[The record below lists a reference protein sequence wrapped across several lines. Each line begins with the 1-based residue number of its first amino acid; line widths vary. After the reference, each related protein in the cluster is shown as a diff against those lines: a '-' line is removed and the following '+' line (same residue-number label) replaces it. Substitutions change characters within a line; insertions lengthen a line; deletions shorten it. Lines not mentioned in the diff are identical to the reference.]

1 MNLQTTSTR
10 KARFKL
16 EIFEKNKSSL
26 NCLRRM
32 GRANLVFKKSYKPIM
47 EEWITFMHKKV
58 GLHNR
63 TENLKKFP
71 PPAVFEPT
79 IISRFCPCLCRR
91 EIQKN
96 VVCQS
101 EKAL

>member
-1 MNLQTTSTR
+1 
-10 KARFKL
+10 
-16 EIFEKNKSSL
+16 
-26 NCLRRM
+26 M

-91 EIQKN
+91 EIQKKCGLPVRKGPLKRSSHLKKQN
-96 VVCQS
+96 
-101 EKAL
+101 EKEFVRDQTLLTHKFEVAV